1 MQSKAMASLVGG
13 VALGAV
19 FVEVFNVLYDT
30 VKSVGSYALLFKPII
45 KSLQFNLNLL
55 APVVEEIR

>member
-13 VALGAV
+13 VALEAV
-19 FVEVFNVLYDT
+19 FGEVFNVLYDT
-30 VKSVGSYALLFKPII
+30 VKSVGSYGLMFKPIL

-55 APVVEEIR
+55 APLLKR

>member
-1 MQSKAMASLVGG
+1 MASLVGG
-13 VALGAV
+13 AVLGAV

-30 VKSVGSYALLFKPII
+30 VKSVGSYALLFKPIL

>member
-13 VALGAV
+13 VALEAV
-19 FVEVFNVLYDT
+19 FGEVFNVLYDT
-30 VKSVGSYALLFKPII
+30 VKSVGSNALMFKPIL

-55 APVVEEIR
+55 APLLKR